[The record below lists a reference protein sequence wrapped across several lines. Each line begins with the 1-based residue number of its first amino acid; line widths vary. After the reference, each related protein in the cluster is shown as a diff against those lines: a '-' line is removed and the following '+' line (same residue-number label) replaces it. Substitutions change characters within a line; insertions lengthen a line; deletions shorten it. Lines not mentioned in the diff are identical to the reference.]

1 MVVDL
6 FSALSE
12 ALEGSLGLALVAA
25 FTWGLLSILLSPCH
39 LSSIPLIIGFIN
51 TQGHVTVRRSFKLS
65 LIFASGILVTI
76 ALIGIVTA
84 ALGRLL
90 GDVGIIGNYIVAI
103 IFIVVG
109 LYLLDILRLPWSGF
123 SLRSTKHEGMIAALI
138 LGLLFGI
145 GLGPCTFA
153 YLAPLLVVIFN
164 FASTS
169 ISKAV
174 FLLAAFGVG
183 HCAVIVGAGTF
194 TARVQQYLN
203 WTESSRMATYLKRIC
218 GALVV
223 LAGLYMIFGLL
234 IPRNVS
240 VAG

>member
-6 FSALSE
+6 FSALSG
-12 ALEGSLGLALVAA
+12 ALEGSLGLALAAA
-25 FTWGLLSILLSPCH
+25 FAWGLLSILLSPCH

-51 TQGHVTVRRSFKLS
+51 TQGHVTVGRSFKLS
-65 LIFASGILVTI
+65 LIFAAGILVTI
-76 ALIGIVTA
+76 ALIGLVTA
-84 ALGRLL
+84 AIGRLL
-90 GDVGIIGNYIVAI
+90 GDVGTIGNYIVAA

-153 YLAPLLVVIFN
+153 YLAPLLAVIFQ

-169 ISKAV
+169 IYKAV

-194 TARVQQYLN
+194 TTRVQQYLN
-203 WTESSRMATYLKRIC
+203 WTESSRMATHLRRIC
-218 GALVV
+218 GALVI
-223 LAGLYMIFGLL
+223 LAGLYMIFG
-234 IPRNVS
+234 
-240 VAG
+240 

>member
-1 MVVDL
+1 MIVDL
-6 FSALSE
+6 FSTLSE
-12 ALEGSLGLALVAA
+12 ALQGNFSLALLAA
-25 FTWGLLSILLSPCH
+25 FAWGLLSILLSPCH

-76 ALIGIVTA
+76 GLIGIITA
-84 ALGRLL
+84 AMGRLL
-90 GDVGIIGNYIVAI
+90 GDISTIGNYFVAI
-103 IFIVVG
+103 VFLIIG
-109 LYLLDILRLPWSGF
+109 LYLLDIIRPPWSGF
-123 SLRSTKHEGMIAALI
+123 SLRSTKHEGMIAALV
-138 LGLLFGI
+138 LGLLFGV

-169 ISKAV
+169 IYKAA

-183 HCAVIVGAGTF
+183 HCAVIVGAGAST
-194 TARVQQYLN
+194 TRVQQYLN

-218 GALVV
+218 GALVI
-223 LAGLYMIFGLL
+223 LAGLYMIFG
-234 IPRNVS
+234 
-240 VAG
+240 

>member
-1 MVVDL
+1 MVVEI
-6 FSALSE
+6 FTALSG
-12 ALEGSLGLALVAA
+12 ALQGSLGLALVAA
-25 FTWGLLSILLSPCH
+25 FAWGLLSILLSPCH

-51 TQGHVTVRRSFKLS
+51 TRPHVTLERSFKLS
-65 LIFASGILVTI
+65 LAFALGILVTI
-76 ALIGIVTA
+76 AIIGIVTA
-84 ALGRLL
+84 AIGRLL
-90 GDVGIIGNYIVAI
+90 GDVSAIGNYIVAA
-103 IFIVVG
+103 IFIAVG
-109 LYLLDILRLPWSGF
+109 LYLLDILRLPWSGY
-123 SLRSTKHEGMIAALI
+123 SLRSTKHEGMIAALV
-138 LGLLFGI
+138 LGLLLGI

-153 YLAPLLVVIFN
+153 YLAPLLVVIFQ

-174 FLLAAFGVG
+174 FLLAAFGAG
-183 HCAVIVGAGTF
+183 HCAVIVAAGTF
-194 TARVQQYLN
+194 TTRVQQYLD

-218 GALVV
+218 GALVI

>member
-1 MVVDL
+1 MKRKYL
-6 FSALSE
+6 LP
-12 ALEGSLGLALVAA
+12 LA
-25 FTWGLLSILLSPCH
+25 
-39 LSSIPLIIGFIN
+39 
-51 TQGHVTVRRSFKLS
+51 
-65 LIFASGILVTI
+65 ILVTI
-76 ALIGIVTA
+76 ALIGMVTA
-84 ALGRLL
+84 AIGRLL
-90 GDVGIIGNYIVAI
+90 GDVGTIGNYIVAA
-103 IFIVVG
+103 IFIAVG

-153 YLAPLLVVIFN
+153 YLAPLLVVIFQ

-183 HCAVIVGAGTF
+183 HCAVIVGAGMF
-194 TARVQQYLN
+194 TTRVQQYLN
-203 WTESSRMATYLKRIC
+203 WTESSRMTTYLKRIC

-223 LAGLYMIFGLL
+223 LAGLYMIFGYLSRVTL
-234 IPRNVS
+234 V
-240 VAG
+240 

>member
-1 MVVDL
+1 MIVDL
-6 FSALSE
+6 FSTLSE
-12 ALEGSLGLALVAA
+12 ALQGNLSLAILAA
-25 FTWGLLSILLSPCH
+25 FVWGLLSILLSPCH

-84 ALGRLL
+84 AMGQLL
-90 GDVGIIGNYIVAI
+90 GDVGIVGNYFVAI

-109 LYLLDILRLPWSGF
+109 LYLLDIVRLPWSGY
-123 SLRSTKHEGMIAALI
+123 SLRSTKHEGMIAALV
-138 LGLLFGI
+138 LGLLFGV

-164 FASTS
+164 FASTN
-169 ISKAV
+169 ICKAA

-183 HCAVIVGAGTF
+183 HCAVIVGAGASTI
-194 TARVQQYLN
+194 RVQQYLN
-203 WTESSRMATYLKRIC
+203 WTGSSRMTTYLKRIC
-218 GALVV
+218 GALVI

-234 IPRNVS
+234 IPRIAS